1 MTKARDIAD
10 LIGTGGKVNNSKLNQ
25 LTLNGVALSLGD
37 TANIGL
43 TWVEKNTDFD
53 AEANKAYAIDTSAMG
68 VTATLP
74 SNPSQGDEIRFLD
87 ATGSFDTY
95 GLAVLR
101 NGKKIMG
108 SVDDLSVTTNRA
120 GFSLVFFDD
129 NEGWLLTEK

>member
-10 LIGTGGKVNNSKLNQ
+10 MMGTDGLVKNNKLHQFTINGRAIG
-25 LTLNGVALSLGD
+25 LGD
-37 TANIGL
+37 TADIGL
-43 TWVEKNTDFD
+43 TWIEKNTDFN
-53 AEANKAYAIDTSAMG
+53 AEASKAYAIDTSAMG

-74 SNPSQGDEIRFLD
+74 ASPTQGDEIRFLD